1 MVIDKKLQGGEVL
14 IVFFCVIAGA
24 AQLGQMSPSF
34 EAINAARGAAYHV
47 FNISARVGYFLKSF
61 VSCANQ
67 VFFF

>member
-1 MVIDKKLQGGEVL
+1 MVIDKKIQGGEVL
-14 IVFFCVIAGA
+14 IVFFCVIGA

-61 VSCANQ
+61 FSW
-67 VFFF
+67 